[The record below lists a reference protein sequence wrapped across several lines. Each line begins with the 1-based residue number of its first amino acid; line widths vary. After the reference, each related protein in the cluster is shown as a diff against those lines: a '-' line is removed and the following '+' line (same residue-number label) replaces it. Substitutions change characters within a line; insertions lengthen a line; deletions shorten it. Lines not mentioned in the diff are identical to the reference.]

1 MHCVQVPKSGSNNMP
16 IIIKNMLKKSII
28 INYRLFMQR
37 FNIYKAR
44 LYHARGFLGKAQ
56 AWLKLTTLDTF

>member
-28 INYRLFMQR
+28 INYRLFIQR

-56 AWLKLTTLDTF
+56 ALLKLTILDSF

>member
-1 MHCVQVPKSGSNNMP
+1 MP

-28 INYRLFMQR
+28 INYRLFIQR

-56 AWLKLTTLDTF
+56 A

>member
-1 MHCVQVPKSGSNNMP
+1 MSQVLDHYYM
-16 IIIKNMLKKSII
+16 II
-28 INYRLFMQR
+28 INNYCSFMQR

-56 AWLKLTTLDTF
+56 AWLKLTILDSF